1 MKSLN
6 ELKQE
11 WQEIVFTYED
21 EAQYAWRTVD
31 VESTDFDGE
40 YQYLSDLINTVYSI
54 LKEEE
59 EAEQY

>member
-11 WQEIVFTYED
+11 WQEIAFTYED
-21 EAQYAWRTVD
+21 EARYAWRTVD
-31 VESTDFDGE
+31 VHGTDFDGE
-40 YQYLSDLINTVYSI
+40 YQYLSDLINTVHSI

-59 EAEQY
+59 EDEQY